1 MLGRRVG
8 KGEADKRATV
18 DDEMKRAQ
26 GEHLGNQFQL
36 RGFLSGRERVVRFDD
51 QAGKLP
57 GQELEIAVSGSRRGE
72 VRAKSVIEAWA
83 VAGIK
88 EWSFFKFL
96 TEHTE

>member
-1 MLGRRVG
+1 MRGRRVG

-36 RGFLSGRERVVRFDD
+36 RGFLSRRERVVRFDD
-51 QAGKLP
+51 EAGKLP
-57 GQELEIAVSGSRRGE
+57 GQELEIAVGGACCGE

-83 VAGIK
+83 VRGIK
-88 EWSFFKFL
+88 PRSFFEFF
-96 TEHTE
+96 TEHIE